1 MGTDVPAGSSD
12 RLICEARFRPPF
24 DFSLPVLYTAKF
36 DDWCDLYVV
45 ATFSA
50 GGGDD
55 CLGSLE
61 EGPGAKPLS
70 FDPPKALDMGMQM
83 IVLYIVPLNLFDIIS
98 EDRYSQ
104 ECTIANQHETDGD
117 LTMGEA
123 PVKGSSNN
131 IQFAHDALEGK
142 TARHMFEIRGQP
154 VAQCHDVVELALD
167 LGLDTVLWAF
177 SAQGWTRA
185 WALHGGRGDT
195 SSHVLVQP
203 DGCLRHVDSNGD
215 CIMTDGDQFFPT
227 PNVTIEPITNLE
239 AIMSIKADATLQV
252 PQERYCGPLNGRVLR
267 I

>member
-1 MGTDVPAGSSD
+1 MS
-12 RLICEARFRPPF
+12 
-24 DFSLPVLYTAKF
+24 FSRSKF
-36 DDWCDLYVV
+36 DKWYDLYVV

-55 CLGSLE
+55 CLGSLV
-61 EGPGAKPLS
+61 EGPDVKPLS
-70 FDPPKALDMGMQM
+70 FDPPKALDMDMQM
-83 IVLYIVPLNLFDIIS
+83 IVLYTVPFNLFAIMS

-117 LTMGEA
+117 LKMGEA
-123 PVKGSSNN
+123 PIKGSSSNF
-131 IQFAHDALEGK
+131 QFAHDASTGK
-142 TARHMFEIRGQP
+142 TAHHMFEIRGQP

-177 SAQGWTRA
+177 SAQGWTQA
-185 WALHGGRGDT
+185 WNLHGGRGDT

-203 DGCLRHVDSNGD
+203 DGSLRHVDSDGD

-227 PNVTIEPITNLE
+227 PNVTIELIANLE
-239 AIMSIKADATLQV
+239 AIMSIKADATFQV
-252 PQERYCGPLNGRVLR
+252 PQERYCGPLNGRVSR